1 MPESPNRQT
10 AFERALSLAR
20 FRCIASISCCPPSKG
35 ERDVGALAAYEA
47 AEYLISG
54 DFASAEAALR
64 VDLVGA
70 HHQARR
76 RAPED
81 SYQLQLQLSERREP
95 TQALN
100 AFKTKP

>member
-1 MPESPNRQT
+1 M
-10 AFERALSLAR
+10 
-20 FRCIASISCCPPSKG
+20 FRSFRKG
-35 ERDVGALAAYEA
+35 TLVTIGTLDVGALAAYEA
-47 AEYLISG
+47 AEYLIRG

-64 VDLVGA
+64 IVQRRYRAAHPRRTRDLVAA

-95 TQALN
+95 TQAL
-100 AFKTKP
+100 KCIQG